1 MMLED
6 PERKQLG
13 INVSLPSEMKD
24 NYRFIFA
31 FLRTLSPIGSRCE
44 EQINISVNVFMFP
57 WKDCASPPGYSETK
71 GNDKVLALVVQ
82 VLVKGEER
90 PPLSEL
96 AELLSCS
103 TRI

>member
-1 MMLED
+1 MLED
-6 PERKQLG
+6 PGRKQLG
-13 INVSLPSEMKD
+13 INVALPSEMKD

-31 FLRTLSPIGSRCE
+31 FLRTLSPIDSRCE
-44 EQINISVNVFMFP
+44 EQINISVTVFMFP
-57 WKDCASPPGYSETK
+57 WKDCASPPGYTETK

-82 VLVKGEER
+82 VLVKGEEG

-103 TRI
+103 ITI